1 MAAIFIKEDDVINL
15 LEIEKAIELVEEAFK
30 GYSEGKCYNM
40 PRRRLRIKK
49 GALHMLP
56 GAIPYKEVFGYK
68 AYTSFKNGVIFKVF
82 LHSAETG
89 ELLSIIEANE
99 LGRLRTSAAS
109 AVATKYLAKNNAKK
123 HLIFGAGFQA
133 EMQLIAINKVRNIEN
148 VYVANRN
155 IEKGEQFI
163 EKMKGL
169 LHINIER
176 TSNYRDFLNESD
188 IITTITTSSNPLFD
202 ANDFKGIGVHINA
215 AGSNSL
221 IRREIPEKTI
231 ESADILV
238 VDAKDVAALECGDIL
253 PSLEKG
259 RLHFNEITELG
270 DIVSGKATG
279 RSNDKELTIFESHG
293 MGVQD
298 VICAHYVYK
307 KALEQ
312 KRYIQLPF

>member
-1 MAAIFIKEDDVINL
+1 MAAIYIKEDDVISFLN
-15 LEIEKAIELVEEAFK
+15 IEKAIELVEEAFMNYSK
-30 GYSEGKCYNM
+30 GSCYNM

-49 GALHMLP
+49 GALHILP

-68 AYTSFKNGVIFKVF
+68 AYTSFKNGVIFKVY

-109 AVATKYLAKNNAKK
+109 AVATKYLAKRDAKK
-123 HLIFGAGFQA
+123 HLIFGAGYQA
-133 EMQLIAINKVRNIEN
+133 EMQLIAISKVRKIEN
-148 VYVANRN
+148 VYVINRN
-155 IEKGEQFI
+155 VEKGEQFVK
-163 EKMKGL
+163 KMKEL

-176 TSNYRDFLNESD
+176 TSNYNEFLNECE

-202 ANDFKGIGVHINA
+202 ANDLKGIGVHINA

-221 IRREIPEKTI
+221 IRREIPERTI
-231 ESADILV
+231 ENANILA
-238 VDAKDVAALECGDIL
+238 VDAKDIAALECGDIL

-259 RLHFNEITELG
+259 RLHFNEIIELG
-270 DIVSGKATG
+270 DIVSGKVTG
-279 RSNDKELTIFESHG
+279 RSDNNALTIFESHG
-293 MGVQD
+293 MGIQD
-298 VICAHYVYK
+298 IICAQYVYEE
-307 KALEQ
+307 ALKQ